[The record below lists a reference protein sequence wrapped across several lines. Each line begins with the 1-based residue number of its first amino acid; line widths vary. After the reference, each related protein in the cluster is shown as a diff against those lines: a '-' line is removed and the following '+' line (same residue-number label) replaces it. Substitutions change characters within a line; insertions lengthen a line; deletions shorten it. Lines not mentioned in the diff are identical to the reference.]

1 MASEFCSWLDKPLH
15 EATPEGVIV
24 PGVNLTRAE
33 AAERSSLV
41 KVHSYDVDLDLTQ
54 GNENFIAKVRVKF
67 DGLKP
72 GATTFIDAV
81 GKSVIK
87 AELNGSAF
95 DPQFD
100 GESIFLPSLAASNEL
115 YVEFEGIYSNS
126 GEGLHRFEDPA
137 DGEVYLYTQHEV
149 PDARRTFVCFDQP
162 DLKATF
168 AISATVPAH
177 WEVISNNPVASTEV
191 VGESKKWT
199 FTTTPRISTY
209 LTALVAGP
217 YFKVES
223 EYKGEKVVP
232 LGLYCRKS
240 LAEHMDSEELFDLT
254 RRGFAA
260 YEREFGL
267 AYPFDKYDQIAV
279 AEFNAGA
286 MENAGCVTFAENY
299 FVFRSKVT
307 DKEYNWRANVILHE
321 MAHMWFGD
329 LVTMSWW
336 DDLWLNE
343 SFAEWASYYT
353 LAKATR
359 FTNSW
364 TVFNAERKNWAYRQ
378 DQLSSTHPI
387 AVDMYDLEAVKT
399 NFDGITYAKGA
410 SVLQQLVA
418 YVGLEAFVAGLKQYF
433 AKHAW
438 GNTTL
443 SDLIVELEAT
453 SGRDLTPWIS
463 TWLQTAGVNTF
474 RPEIAIEGDA
484 YSSVAVKQEAPL
496 VPAGSTELRP
506 HRMGVG
512 LYDIK
517 GEKVVLRK
525 CVELDVAGASTLIAE
540 FEGENVADLLVLNDG
555 DVTYGKLR
563 FDERSIATLKS
574 HLGNIEDSLTRALAW
589 SAVWDMT
596 RDGELAASDYVP
608 MVLKGLASETDVA
621 VVATQMLQ
629 LGTAV
634 ELYASDANREEL
646 RATLADGVEKLL
658 DAAAPGS
665 DMQLQY
671 VRSFAGTAKSQA
683 QVARVRA
690 ILDGKL
696 AGVTVDANLRWALL
710 NSLVERG
717 AATVAEIEAELARD
731 KSADGEKFAAF
742 GRAAGGDAATKA
754 AAWDLATTQEISNH
768 IQIQTIQGF
777 QRPGQRELT
786 APYADKYFDLII
798 DYWTSHTYEFASNI
812 ALLAFPAYQ
821 VSDSTL
827 AKVEGWLTGAGKDA
841 PNGLRRIVSEQRD
854 ALARALKAQRK
865 DS

>member
-1 MASEFCSWLDKPLH
+1 
-15 EATPEGVIV
+15 V

-33 AAERSSLV
+33 AQERSSIL
-41 KVHSYDVDLDLTQ
+41 KVHSYEVDLDLTT
-54 GNENFIAKVRVKF
+54 GSETFIVKTRVKF
-67 DGLKP
+67 EGLKP

-87 AELNGSAF
+87 AEFNGVAF
-95 DPQFD
+95 DTKFD
-100 GESIFLPSLAASNEL
+100 GESIYLPPLATSNEL
-115 YVEFEGIYSNS
+115 YVELEGIYSHS

-168 AISATVPAH
+168 AISAKVPGH
-177 WEVISNNPVASTEV
+177 WEVISNNPVKSKEDIGAD
-191 VGESKKWT
+191 KKWT
-199 FTTTPRISTY
+199 FTTTPLLSTY

-217 YFKVES
+217 YHKVES
-223 EYKGEKVVP
+223 EYKGQKVVP

-240 LAEHMDSEELFDLT
+240 LAEHMDSEELFDIT

-260 YEREFGL
+260 FEKDFGL

-329 LVTMSWW
+329 LVTMTWW

-353 LAKATR
+353 LAYATR

-387 AVDMYDLEAVKT
+387 AADMYDLGAVKT

-418 YVGLEAFVAGLKQYF
+418 YVGLDAFIAGLKKYF
-433 AKHAW
+433 EKHAW

-443 SDLIVELEAT
+443 DDLIVELEAT
-453 SGRDLTPWIS
+453 SGRDLKPWIA
-463 TWLQTAGVNTF
+463 TWLQTSGVNTW
-474 RPEIAIEGDA
+474 RPELVIDGDT
-484 YSSVAVKQEAPL
+484 YTSVAVKQEAPL

-506 HRMGVG
+506 HRMAVG
-512 LYDIK
+512 LYDIS
-517 GEKVVLRK
+517 GGKVVLRK
-525 CVELDVAGASTLIAE
+525 RIELDVAGATTVVPELA
-540 FEGENVADLLVLNDG
+540 GEKTADLVVLNDG
-555 DVTYGKLR
+555 DLSYGKLR

-608 MVLKGLASETDVA
+608 MVLAALSSESDVA

-634 ELYASDANREEL
+634 ELYAADKNRDSL
-646 RATLADGVEKLL
+646 RAQLADGVEKLL
-658 DAAAPGS
+658 DSAAAGS
-665 DMQLQY
+665 DLQLQY
-671 VRSFAGTAKSQA
+671 VRSFASTAKTPA
-683 QVARVRA
+683 QIEKVRS
-690 ILDGKL
+690 ILDGKV
-696 AGVTVDANLRWALL
+696 AGVTVDANLRWTLL

-717 AATVAEIEAELARD
+717 AATVAEIESELAND
-731 KSADGEKFAAF
+731 KSADGEKAAAF
-742 GRAAGGDAATKA
+742 GRAVVPDATVKA
-754 AAWDLATTQEISNH
+754 KAWELATATELSNH
-768 IQIQTIQGF
+768 IQLQTLMGF
-777 QRPGQRELT
+777 NRASQRDFT
-786 APYADKYFDLII
+786 AAYVDKYFDLILG
-798 DYWTSHTYEFASNI
+798 YWTSHTYEYAYNVT
-812 ALLAFPAYQ
+812 AMGFPTYQ

-827 AKVEGWLTGAGKDA
+827 KKTEGWLAGAGKDA
-841 PNGLRRIVSEQRD
+841 PVGLRRAVSEQRD
-854 ALARALKAQRK
+854 ALVRALKAQAK
-865 DS
+865 DN

>member
-1 MASEFCSWLDKPLH
+1 M
-15 EATPEGVIV
+15 
-24 PGVNLTRAE
+24 PGANLTRAE
-33 AAERSSLV
+33 AQERSTIV
-41 KVHSYDVDLDLTQ
+41 KVHSYEVELDLTV
-54 GNENFIAKVRVKF
+54 GAENFIAISRIKF
-67 DGLKP
+67 DCLKP
-72 GATTFIDAV
+72 GSTTFIDGI

-87 AELNGSAF
+87 AELNGQPF
-95 DPQFD
+95 DPKFD
-100 GESIFLPSLAASNEL
+100 GESIFLPALAATNEL
-115 YVEFEGIYSNS
+115 YVEFEGIYSKS

-168 AISATVPAH
+168 AITATVPGH
-177 WEVISNNPVASTEV
+177 WEVISNNPVASKVEV
-191 VGESKKWT
+191 GSNKKWT
-199 FTTTPRISTY
+199 FTTTPLLSTY

-217 YFKVES
+217 YFKIES
-223 EYKGEKVVP
+223 EYKGAKVVP

-240 LAEHMDSEELFDLT
+240 LAEHMDSEELFDIT

-260 YEREFGL
+260 FEKDFGL

-353 LAKATR
+353 LAYSTR

-387 AVDMYDLEAVKT
+387 AADMHDLEAVKT

-418 YVGLEAFVAGLKQYF
+418 YVGLEAFIAGLKKYF
-433 AKHAW
+433 EKHAW

-443 SDLIVELEAT
+443 NDLIVELEAT
-453 SGRDLTPWIS
+453 SGRDLGPWIT
-463 TWLQTAGVNTF
+463 TWLQTSGVNTW
-474 RPEIAIEGDA
+474 RPELVIDGDT
-484 YSSVAVKQEAPL
+484 YTSIAVKQEAPL

-506 HRMGVG
+506 HRMAVG
-512 LYDIK
+512 LYDLV
-517 GEKVVLRK
+517 GGKVVRRK
-525 CVELDVAGASTLIAE
+525 RSELDVSGATTLVPELAGE
-540 FEGENVADLLVLNDG
+540 KVADLLVLNDG
-555 DVTYGKLR
+555 DMSYGKLR
-563 FDERSIATLKS
+563 FDDRSIATLKS
-574 HLGNIEDSLTRALAW
+574 HLGDIEDSLTRALAW
-589 SAVWDMT
+589 SAVWDMA

-608 MVLKGLASETDVA
+608 MVLNALKSEDDAA
-621 VVATQMLQ
+621 VVATQLLQ
-629 LGTAV
+629 LNTAV
-634 ELYASDANREEL
+634 ELYAADKNRENL
-646 RATLADGVEKLL
+646 RVVLANGLEGLL
-658 DAAAPGS
+658 DSAAAGS
-665 DMQLQY
+665 DLQLTY
-671 VRSFAGTAKSQA
+671 ARGFASTAKSES

-690 ILDGKL
+690 ILNGEL
-696 AGVTVDANLRWALL
+696 AGLTVDANLRWTLL

-717 AATVAEIEAELARD
+717 AATVAEVEAELAKD
-731 KSADGEKFAAF
+731 KSADGEKAAAF
-742 GRAAGGDAATKA
+742 GRAASPDAATKE
-754 AAWDLATTQEISNH
+754 AAWKLATTTDLSNH
-768 IQIQTIQGF
+768 IQLQTLSGF
-777 QRPGQRELT
+777 NRPSQRHLT
-786 APYADKYFDLII
+786 AGYVDKFFDHAL
-798 DYWTSHTYEFASNI
+798 DYWNSHTYEFGKQYTA
-812 ALLAFPAYQ
+812 LAFPLYQ
-821 VSDSTL
+821 VSDETMK
-827 AKVEGWLTGAGKDA
+827 KVEAWLTGVGKDA
-841 PNGLRRIVSEQRD
+841 PTGLHRAISEQRD
-854 ALARALKAQRK
+854 ALARALKAQAK
-865 DS
+865 DA

>member
-1 MASEFCSWLDKPLH
+1 M
-15 EATPEGVIV
+15 

-33 AAERSSLV
+33 AQERSSIL
-41 KVHSYDVDLDLTQ
+41 KVRSYDVDLDLTT
-54 GNENFIAKVRVKF
+54 GSETFIVKTRVKF

-87 AELNGSAF
+87 AEFNGEAF
-95 DPQFD
+95 DPKFD
-100 GESIFLPSLAASNEL
+100 GESIFLPPLALSNEL
-115 YVEFEGIYSNS
+115 YVEFEGIYSHS

-168 AISATVPAH
+168 AISATVPGH
-177 WEVISNNPVASTEV
+177 WEVISNNPVKSKEDIGTD
-191 VGESKKWT
+191 KKWT
-199 FTTTPRISTY
+199 FTTTPLLSTY

-217 YFKVES
+217 YHKVEG
-223 EYKGEKVVP
+223 EYKGQKVVP

-240 LAEHMDSEELFDLT
+240 LAEHMDSEELFDIT

-260 YEREFGL
+260 FEKDFGL

-329 LVTMSWW
+329 LVTMTWW

-353 LAKATR
+353 LAYATR

-387 AVDMYDLEAVKT
+387 AADMYDLGAVKT

-418 YVGLEAFVAGLKQYF
+418 YVGLEAFIAGLKKYF
-433 AKHAW
+433 EKHAW

-443 SDLIVELEAT
+443 DDLIVELEAT
-453 SGRDLTPWIS
+453 SGRDLKPWIA
-463 TWLQTAGVNTF
+463 TWLQTSGVNTW
-474 RPEIAIEGDA
+474 RPELAIDGDT
-484 YSSVAVKQEAPL
+484 YTSVAVKQEAPL

-506 HRMGVG
+506 HRMAVG
-512 LYDIK
+512 LYDIA
-517 GEKVVLRK
+517 GGKVVLRK
-525 CVELDVAGASTLIAE
+525 RIELDVAGATTVVPELA
-540 FEGENVADLLVLNDG
+540 GEKTADLVVLNDG
-555 DVTYGKLR
+555 DLSYGKLR

-608 MVLKGLASETDVA
+608 MVLAALASESDVA

-634 ELYASDANREEL
+634 ELYAADKNRDSL
-646 RATLADGVEKLL
+646 RAVLANGVEKLL
-658 DAAAPGS
+658 DGAAAGS
-665 DMQLQY
+665 DLQLQY
-671 VRSFAGTAKSQA
+671 VRSFASTAKSPA
-683 QVARVRA
+683 QVEKVRT
-690 ILDGKL
+690 ILDGKI
-696 AGVTVDANLRWALL
+696 AGVTVDANLRWTLL

-717 AATVAEIEAELARD
+717 AASVAEIESELAND
-731 KSADGEKFAAF
+731 KSADGEKAAAF
-742 GRAAGGDAATKA
+742 GRAVVPDASVKA
-754 AAWDLATTQEISNH
+754 AAWELATATELSNH
-768 IQIQTIQGF
+768 IQLQTLMGF
-777 QRPGQRELT
+777 NRASQRELT
-786 APYADKYFDLII
+786 AAYVDKYFDLILG
-798 DYWTSHTYEFASNI
+798 YWTSHTYEYAYNVT
-812 ALLAFPAYQ
+812 AMGFPTYQ
-821 VSDSTL
+821 VSDATL
-827 AKVEGWLTGAGKDA
+827 KKTEGWLAGAGKEA
-841 PNGLRRIVSEQRD
+841 PVGLRRAVAEQRD
-854 ALARALKAQRK
+854 ALVRALKAQAR
-865 DS
+865 DN